1 MSLLHNDA
9 PLTQSFILNKLNSS
23 TDDTLPRQSFFCAS
37 KDSIRNNKLTLTL
50 SQPCSLLKHGAVI
63 SELCNV
69 THLTGN
75 AEYSV

>member
-1 MSLLHNDA
+1 M
-9 PLTQSFILNKLNSS
+9 ILYHVNLE
-23 TDDTLPRQSFFCAS
+23 TLFFFCAS

-75 AEYSV
+75 AEYSVLCRVKSSTQVCTDRGLV